1 MPKVRRRKYSR
12 RLKSLRGILE
22 KLERR
27 LGSDSEESSESFTS
41 DESDSDSGSPG
52 EEQEPHEFPL
62 PEPSAI
68 TSVPGPSVTVHNQ
81 QFLSMLGENPN
92 QPNRF
97 GPNIHEELESRW
109 TVYLREGLSAER
121 RKDLLSKYLLPENC
135 KALNPPQLND
145 EIRCL
150 LPTHALKNDH
160 FLSGL
165 QEQLGAGMAIL
176 GSILSQKL
184 NTPESEL
191 ILTNEAVEKLA
202 EAGQLFA
209 SVHQAVSSKRKF
221 EINPFLDTDCRSAA
235 VKACIDDYLF
245 GSDFLTKVKTNR
257 EMKKAADEIKK
268 PERSTFTSSAGPSGT
283 QSLNSRR
290 PFHRFKIKEDQKV
303 KRRKEPYTKRIP
315 RDTHQY
321 KKKTTEKRKFAPR
334 SYRS

>member
-1 MPKVRRRKYSR
+1 MCCLYIYVYISEDAYSY
-12 RLKSLRGILE
+12 
-22 KLERR
+22 
-27 LGSDSEESSESFTS
+27 SDSDTS
-41 DESDSDSGSPG
+41 NIGIILASRYFFFFLLESDSDSGSPG

-334 SYRS
+334 SYRN